1 MPACGAAPTAPSR
14 KVAMDMWQWIVAGRT
29 MMIPIGLASL
39 LGLAVII
46 ERLVVLRR
54 GRIIV
59 PEIAAAVDTLD
70 SGRDLSVAYALCQGS
85 PGPFANIVKAGLDHA
100 DNDWTVIRDVLQE
113 AGRREATLLTRRLGV
128 LETVAAVSPLLGLLG
143 TVLGMIRIFAA
154 VSNAGIGDPEAL
166 SGGISEAMVTTA
178 AGLFI
183 GIPALVAYN
192 WLNARADRLIFELEN
207 YASRLLDS
215 LRRRREA
222 ADAAAGRA

>member
-1 MPACGAAPTAPSR
+1 
-14 KVAMDMWQWIVAGRT
+14 MDLWHWILAGRS

-39 LGLAVII
+39 VGLAVII
-46 ERLVVLRR
+46 ERLIVLRR

-70 SGRDLSVAYALCQGS
+70 SGRDLSVAYALCQGR

-100 DNDWTVIRDVLQE
+100 ESDWTVIRDVLQE

-192 WLNARADRLIFELEN
+192 WLNGRADRVIFELET
-207 YASRLLDS
+207 YASKLLDS
-215 LRRRREA
+215 LRRRRLG
-222 ADAAAGRA
+222 ADEQAGRA

>member
-1 MPACGAAPTAPSR
+1 
-14 KVAMDMWQWIVAGRT
+14 MDLWQWILAGRW

-39 LGLAVII
+39 VGLAVII

-59 PEIAAAVDTLD
+59 PEIATAIGSLD
-70 SGRDLSVAYALCQGS
+70 SGRDLSVAQALCQAR

-100 DNDWTVIRDVLQE
+100 GNDWTVIRDVLQE

-143 TVLGMIRIFAA
+143 TVLGMIRIFAS

-178 AGLFI
+178 AGLLI

-192 WLNARADRLIFELEN
+192 WLNGRADALIFELED

-215 LRRRREA
+215 LRRRRLG
-222 ADAAAGRA
+222 DGDQAGTA

>member
-1 MPACGAAPTAPSR
+1 
-14 KVAMDMWQWIVAGRT
+14 MDLWQWILAGRW

-39 LGLAVII
+39 VGLAVII

-59 PEIAAAVDTLD
+59 PEIATAIGSLD
-70 SGRDLSVAYALCQGS
+70 GGRDLSVAQALCQAR

-100 DNDWTVIRDVLQE
+100 GNDWTVIRDVLQE

-143 TVLGMIRIFAA
+143 TVLGMIRIFAS

-178 AGLFI
+178 AGLLI

-192 WLNARADRLIFELEN
+192 WLNGRADALIFELED

-215 LRRRREA
+215 LRRRRLG
-222 ADAAAGRA
+222 DGDQAGTA